1 MKILNGQ
8 GKRKEDL
15 TINYPLSTRIIVL
28 ILVLFSA
35 ALFSNLALSNIPL
48 NSDSITGA
56 FLGIQPIN
64 FTLPEETAVTN
75 ESINQSPEENITLNL
90 TIPKAPI
97 EEMIRDNISAEKII
111 PQKNLVQ
118 IILNSESELF
128 NKNIVYD
135 TPYGELTYQQNTESC
150 GNNCKFSFLFI
161 PLDDFSIPIDL
172 TFDNNKYDS
181 VTINVQESGK
191 SETEVF

>member
-64 FTLPEETAVTN
+64 FTLPEETVVTN

-90 TIPKAPI
+90 TLPLAPI
-97 EEMIRDNISAEKII
+97 EEIIIDNSAVKNSTSEK
-111 PQKNLVQ
+111 
-118 IILNSESELF
+118 
-128 NKNIVYD
+128 
-135 TPYGELTYQQNTESC
+135 
-150 GNNCKFSFLFI
+150 
-161 PLDDFSIPIDL
+161 
-172 TFDNNKYDS
+172 
-181 VTINVQESGK
+181 NV
-191 SETEVF
+191 